1 MDKKYNNYIFDSW
14 EALTQSELFLGHV
27 AYPTN
32 KIRNWYTWLYL
43 AEIKTNKRIKIGI
56 TNALARRSR
65 ELEKRE
71 PPAVIKFAWS
81 MPCPAI
87 VERSVKQMLGAFIVK
102 KKTATNDEEVGSGY
116 TEILQGLPMIP
127 LLLSIRLI
135 ILYVYLGSDFIPPEN
150 NSNKLAIIKRYMGDA
165 SSTGGGCLNANI
177 IQYCDVYY
185 ERTNNNIE
193 WRATYNVLSKS
204 AKYKKLP
211 KKTTLKDMN
220 NLIKSVELEDVR
232 LQMKKDIRDMIMALE
247 TDVVRNRHV
256 CVLEDVY
263 AQLNLAIEGPPQH
276 NISPHLMTDAQKEN
290 QSFFK
295 LYVTSLTD
303 SGMSLTHTI
312 SQSQEDLTH
321 DIIIDES
328 VLNDTKPQTS
338 RINKVK
344 SISAVIKD
352 GNNYGSQLYVAHT
365 VDYDKKTFVRF
376 FPIVVT
382 SVTRIETNSISAPR
396 TIRYKFAEQD
406 WRPYGR
412 VVKGSFTPTAELERV
427 DFRDRP
433 KSYPA
438 TPGPAAW
445 GVYKDGDPTPQSGGM
460 MAPFGLDYS
469 ETTEK
474 RQTEKK
480 QKKQKKTKNKK
491 KSSDKTS
498 DTSD

>member
-1 MDKKYNNYIFDSW
+1 
-14 EALTQSELFLGHV
+14 
-27 AYPTN
+27 
-32 KIRNWYTWLYL
+32 
-43 AEIKTNKRIKIGI
+43 
-56 TNALARRSR
+56 
-65 ELEKRE
+65 
-71 PPAVIKFAWS
+71 
-81 MPCPAI
+81 
-87 VERSVKQMLGAFIVK
+87 
-102 KKTATNDEEVGSGY
+102 
-116 TEILQGLPMIP
+116 
-127 LLLSIRLI
+127 
-135 ILYVYLGSDFIPPEN
+135 
-150 NSNKLAIIKRYMGDA
+150 
-165 SSTGGGCLNANI
+165 
-177 IQYCDVYY
+177 
-185 ERTNNNIE
+185 
-193 WRATYNVLSKS
+193 
-204 AKYKKLP
+204 
-211 KKTTLKDMN
+211 
-220 NLIKSVELEDVR
+220 
-232 LQMKKDIRDMIMALE
+232 
-247 TDVVRNRHV
+247 
-256 CVLEDVY
+256 
-263 AQLNLAIEGPPQH
+263 
-276 NISPHLMTDAQKEN
+276 
-290 QSFFK
+290 
-295 LYVTSLTD
+295 
-303 SGMSLTHTI
+303 MSLTHTI